1 MPILKTYNLSVA
13 DFTENK
19 NVYYLYPDNWSHQK
33 GSDIIK
39 ILRDS
44 DFGIPLYIGLSPVKP
59 FDESRGMNELDQSLE
74 KVRNILLQKGIVIV
88 LINEFYETIDYD
100 NGEPYE
106 KEIIDNVLE
115 LLDMGCPK
123 DVEITL

>member
-59 FDESRGMNELDQSLE
+59 FEAFSPWHQENLCRRDPRKRRPGD
-74 KVRNILLQKGIVIV
+74 
-88 LINEFYETIDYD
+88 
-100 NGEPYE
+100 
-106 KEIIDNVLE
+106 KEI
-115 LLDMGCPK
+115 K
-123 DVEITL
+123 F